1 MIRLRPHH
9 GMCLLNFEGR
19 GYSPEFTEKMTAVSG
34 LLKREPETAVSVS
47 EGADDLCSVC
57 PNCSGGRC
65 TSEKPAV
72 FDRRVSEAAGV
83 RPGDVLSWKEFSGK
97 TKELNRTSLREICA
111 GCQWLP
117 VCIAAAGRN
126 SD

>member
-19 GYSPEFTEKMTAVSG
+19 GYSPEFTEKMTAVSE
-34 LLKREPETAVSVS
+34 LLRREPETAVSVS
-47 EGADDLCSVC
+47 GGADDLCAAC
-57 PNCSGGRC
+57 PNCINGQC
-65 TSEKPAV
+65 TSEKPGV

-83 RPGDVLSWKEFSGK
+83 RPGDVLPWSAFSAK
-97 TKELNRTSLREICA
+97 TRVLNRESLREICA

-117 VCIAAAGRN
+117 VCIAAVRRN
-126 SD
+126 ND